1 MTGVG
6 DQGGG
11 GAEQAGPR
19 FDDDDGQVQRDGDPE
34 TPVAGL
40 GVDMMVVAVAA
51 MTVMIMTA
59 VIMAGVVVARMIV
72 ARMIVARMIVPCVV
86 MSGMIMI
93 AVGVAVMIVFMR
105 WVGHM
110 RMHSARK
117 PGREAAL
124 PAKVVRCSIAPKT
137 YPR

>member
-1 MTGVG
+1 
-6 DQGGG
+6 
-11 GAEQAGPR
+11 
-19 FDDDDGQVQRDGDPE
+19 
-34 TPVAGL
+34 
-40 GVDMMVVAVAA
+40 MMVVAVAA

-59 VIMAGVVVARMIV
+59 VIMAGVVV